1 MKTFNSLSH
10 AERTKINKFHSI
22 HYDMNIL
29 DAAVKQLI
37 SNPDPD
43 FICCL
48 SAKFSYF
55 IEQEVLPL
63 SERHCIDMRTTHDA
77 NLASDL
83 ITKTIAED
91 ETENT
96 ENSKKSMAD
105 N

>member
-29 DAAVKQLI
+29 DAVVKQLI
-37 SNPDPD
+37 SNYDPD

-48 SAKFSYF
+48 ASKFSAF
-55 IEQEVLPL
+55 INDVVLPL

-77 NLASDL
+77 KFATDY
-83 ITKTIAED
+83 ITKTITEN

-96 ENSKKSMAD
+96 ENFEDCMGD

>member
-1 MKTFNSLSH
+1 MKTFKSLST
-10 AERTKINKFHSI
+10 AERVKINQFHAI

-37 SNPDPD
+37 SNPDPE

-48 SAKFSYF
+48 ASKFSSF
-55 IEQEVLPL
+55 IENEVLPL
-63 SERHCIDMRTTHDA
+63 SERHCIDMRATHDA
-77 NLASDL
+77 NLVLQNILKD
-83 ITKTIAED
+83 IDND

-96 ENSKKSMAD
+96 ESTENHLAD